1 MWRIRRY
8 KRSRSPP
15 GAENLDGVARRV
27 QRSDRR
33 PFGMAMGMRN
43 EGIVATQTAQS
54 LCRKTPNCHS
64 FAMANV
70 PPAEI
75 FFPSARMLTQPPCHV
90 STYPLMCFLTD
101 FAHLSRAW
109 PSILPFCRVRGGNG
123 VHQHQAASERRCG
136 LQRSSNGIS
145 SPSCASG
152 VIFRPSASRRHPLH
166 RSLFGMV

>member
-1 MWRIRRY
+1 MTWPWAWEIRKPCAPTKRITSLVR
-8 KRSRSPP
+8 PP
-15 GAENLDGVARRV
+15 
-27 QRSDRR
+27 
-33 PFGMAMGMRN
+33 
-43 EGIVATQTAQS
+43 TAIS
-54 LCRKTPNCHS
+54 C
-64 FAMANV
+64 AMANG
-70 PPAEI
+70 PPAKI

-123 VHQHQAASERRCG
+123 VHQHQASSERRCG

-166 RSLFGMV
+166 APEPFRHGLKFSNRCHSECLDSPSVFA

>member
-1 MWRIRRY
+1 
-8 KRSRSPP
+8 
-15 GAENLDGVARRV
+15 
-27 QRSDRR
+27 
-33 PFGMAMGMRN
+33 MAMGMGNKEALRAHKAHHLF
-43 EGIVATQTAQS
+43 GT
-54 LCRKTPNCHS
+54 TPNCHS
-64 FAMANV
+64 FAMANGA
-70 PPAEI
+70 PAEI

-123 VHQHQAASERRCG
+123 VHQHQASSERRCG

-166 RSLFGMV
+166 RSLFGMVWNFRTVATASAWTVLAYSHRYC

>member
-1 MWRIRRY
+1 M
-8 KRSRSPP
+8 
-15 GAENLDGVARRV
+15 
-27 QRSDRR
+27 RSDRR
-33 PFGMAMGMRN
+33 RFDMAMGMGNKEALRAHKAHHLF
-43 EGIVATQTAQS
+43 GT
-54 LCRKTPNCHS
+54 TPNCHS
-64 FAMANV
+64 FAMANGT
-70 PPAEI
+70 PAEI

-152 VIFRPSASRRHPLH
+152 VIFSAVFLVAARSPN
-166 RSLFGMV
+166 RSLSDVGIGRSHS